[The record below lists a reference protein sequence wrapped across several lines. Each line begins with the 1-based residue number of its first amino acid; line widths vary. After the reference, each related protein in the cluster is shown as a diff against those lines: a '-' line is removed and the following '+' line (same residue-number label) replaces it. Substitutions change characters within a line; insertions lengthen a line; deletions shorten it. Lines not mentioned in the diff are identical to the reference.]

1 MVDKVKK
8 AVSTSLGGVDKQSE
22 QRMFAGTRAAMADR
36 MHFVPIQLDNI
47 NIVKLTLEKFIQ
59 FPKHNQDKLVEEY
72 RVSMQAAYDAQVE
85 KDEATG
91 ELKLKGDLKPKAGR
105 SVTEEIRRIA
115 NDTIGSALGLTVF
128 NFDDLRS
135 ELITYIKQRHGG
147 RLVLSAANGWTSN
160 GKTLSKDEL
169 SAKLTKH
176 PCVVYLNS
184 ESDTNIIGALY
195 SSYSAVGSGLFTPFF
210 NVKLATAKKFNENS
224 LTNSGKIPSLLQL
237 SDEYVDK
244 ISAAQEKA
252 ADDIRK
258 ALGVDIGHLAGTSK
272 SLQTVLQQKIND
284 IRNWVNTTGKNL
296 LTPETVAKY
305 NLELSNA
312 NNKLLEQLRAGNKG
326 VTYGDLIQ
334 DKLVELNILSR
345 LEEMEIVVVIPQERY
360 ENQYFAGRRIEYVI
374 AQELA
379 KVIPEYRQSP
389 SLIDRISKVLVDTLK
404 TGKSSLTSYSK
415 ATKLQIKMP
424 GIKRKLSPIKITVG
438 NKRDVVSS
446 GKLAEPRKTKPK
458 PVTKVVDLPVSPV
471 SIQNLINANLAETI
485 KRNMGTGSRRDVL
498 NLRSGRLAESAEIVK
513 ISESRTGAITAF
525 YTYMKNPYATFSQ
538 GGKQQYPRS
547 RDPKTL
553 ISKSIRQVAQELAVN
568 RLRTVLV

>member
-8 AVSTSLGGVDKQSE
+8 AVSTLLGGVDKQSE
-22 QRMFAGTRAAMADR
+22 QRMFAGTRATMASR
-36 MHFVPIQLDNI
+36 MHFVPIQLGNI
-47 NIVKLTLEKFIQ
+47 DVVKLTLEKFIQ
-59 FPKHNQDKLVEEY
+59 FPKADQDKLVEDY
-72 RVSMQAAYDAQVE
+72 RALMQKKYDEQVE
-85 KDEATG
+85 VDQETG
-91 ELKLKGDLKPKAGR
+91 QLKLKGNLKPKAGR
-105 SVTEEIRRIA
+105 SVAEEIRRIA

-128 NFDDLRS
+128 NFDNLKN

-147 RLVLSAANGWTSN
+147 RLVLSATNGWTSN
-160 GKTLSKDEL
+160 GKILSKDEL
-169 SAKLTKH
+169 SVKLATH

-184 ESDTNIIGALY
+184 ESDANIIGALY

-210 NVKLATAKKFNENS
+210 NVKLATSKKFGNS
-224 LTNSGKIPSLLQL
+224 LTNSGEIPSLLQL

-244 ISAAQEKA
+244 ISIAQEKA

-258 ALGVDIGHLAGTSK
+258 TLGVDIGHLAGTSK

-284 IRNWVNTTGKNL
+284 IREWVNTTGKNL
-296 LTPETVAKY
+296 LTPETAAKY
-305 NLELSNA
+305 NLELANA
-312 NNKLLEQLRAGNKG
+312 NNKLLDQLRAGNKG

-360 ENQYFAGRRIEYVI
+360 ENQYFAGRKIEYVI
-374 AQELA
+374 AQELS

-389 SLIDRISKVLVDTLK
+389 SLIDRISKVLIDNLK
-404 TGKSSLTSYSK
+404 TGKSSLTNYSK

-424 GIKRKLSPIKITVG
+424 GIKRKLSPIKITTG
-438 NKRDVVSS
+438 NKRDVVNS

-471 SIQNLINANLAETI
+471 SIQNLINASLAETI
-485 KRNMGTGSRRDVL
+485 KRNMGSGTRRDVL

-553 ISKSIRQVAQELAVN
+553 ISKSIREIAQQLKINELRA
-568 RLRTVLV
+568 VLV

>member
-1 MVDKVKK
+1 MVDKLKK
-8 AVSTSLGGVDKQSE
+8 AVSTPLGAVDKQSE
-22 QRMFAGTRAAMADR
+22 QRMFAGTRATMGSR
-36 MHFVPIQLDNI
+36 MHFVPIQLGNI
-47 NIVKLTLEKFIQ
+47 DVVKLTLEKFIQ
-59 FPKHNQDKLVEEY
+59 FPKANQDKLVEEY
-72 RVSMQAAYDAQVE
+72 RALMQKKYDEQVE
-85 KDEATG
+85 ADQKTG
-91 ELKLKGDLKPKAGR
+91 ELKLKGNLKPKAGR
-105 SVTEEIRRIA
+105 SVAEEIRRIA

-128 NFDDLRS
+128 NFDNLKN

-160 GKTLSKDEL
+160 SKTLSMDEL
-169 SAKLTKH
+169 KGKLATH

-184 ESDTNIIGALY
+184 ESDANIIGALY

-210 NVKLATAKKFNENS
+210 NVKLATSKKFGNS
-224 LTNSGKIPSLLQL
+224 LTNSGEIPSLLQL

-258 ALGVDIGHLAGTSK
+258 TLGVDIGHLAGVSK

-284 IRNWVNTTGKNL
+284 IREWVNTTGKNL

-305 NLELSNA
+305 NLELNNA

-360 ENQYFAGRRIEYVI
+360 ENQYFAGRKIEYVI
-374 AQELA
+374 AQELS

-415 ATKLQIKMP
+415 ATKLQLKMP

-438 NKRDVVSS
+438 NKRDVVNS

-458 PVTKVVDLPVSPV
+458 PVTKVVNLPVSPV
-471 SIQNLINANLAETI
+471 SIQNLINASLAETI
-485 KRNMGTGSRRDVL
+485 KRNMGNGTRRDVL

-553 ISKSIRQVAQELAVN
+553 ISKSIREIAQQLKINELRA
-568 RLRTVLV
+568 VLV